1 MCTAMTDLF
10 HAANGTQDFTNAS
23 ILPTE
28 LHPSSLT
35 PIYLD
40 RVPLCLPGDLKLATQ
55 TRIALNSETHL
66 LTAMVKGIHHHI
78 SAPNLPTQRLKNKQT
93 LKTSFLND
101 LFPHSIQMRSGF
113 HFYFLIITMKPI
125 CSVSIYG
132 SQLTDIV
139 I

>member
-66 LTAMVKGIHHHI
+66 LTAMVKGIHHHTWPKKI
-78 SAPNLPTQRLKNKQT
+78 DNFCLSACLSVCFQTRVSLCNSPGCLGPHFVDHAILLSQRSACLCLPRAETKGT
-93 LKTSFLND
+93 
-101 LFPHSIQMRSGF
+101 
-113 HFYFLIITMKPI
+113 IT
-125 CSVSIYG
+125 
-132 SQLTDIV
+132 
-139 I
+139 